1 MAGHSKWAQIKRTKA
16 VVDAKRGAVF
26 TRLVREITVAAR
38 GGGDPAGN
46 FQLRTAIEKAKAAGV
61 PNANIERA
69 IAKGS
74 GQAGGE
80 GDQFEAVR
88 YEGYGAGGVAV
99 LIEAFTDNRNRT
111 AADLRLAFSKH
122 GGNLGETGC
131 VSYLFEQRSVVR
143 LEAGDLPEEALL
155 ERLLELEEAGG
166 PAVVGYTLDGE
177 GADVLAAYAD
187 LEALQDGLRGLG
199 LPVAGW
205 YLPAEL
211 SDRLFAEAPRR
222 AAIRSQLQQLA
233 ARLDQ
238 PLHISAY
245 STGQL
250 SPDANGAWLQ
260 QLQDAGLQV
269 WWQDGE
275 GIAELPALVR
285 QAYLQAL
292 PCPVGIVREAFR
304 QTSAAG
310 APVKAVPAPP
320 QPPVACHPNAVFAL
334 QYLPWAV
341 ALSE

>member
-26 TRLVREITVAAR
+26 TRLGREITVAAR
-38 GGGDPAGN
+38 AGGDPAGN

-61 PNANIERA
+61 PNANIDRA

-88 YEGYGAGGVAV
+88 YEGYGPGGVAV

-143 LEAGDLPEEALL
+143 LEAGDLAEEALL

-166 PAVVGYTLDGE
+166 PAVVGYNLDGE

-205 YLPAEL
+205 EHRWIAPLPC
-211 SDRLFAEAPRR
+211 
-222 AAIRSQLQQLA
+222 
-233 ARLDQ
+233 RLDSEDT
-238 PLHISAY
+238 LHPC
-245 STGQL
+245 L
-250 SPDANGAWLQ
+250 RMLDALEELDDVRSVTSNLEADEDL
-260 QLQDAGLQV
+260 L
-269 WWQDGE
+269 
-275 GIAELPALVR
+275 IAVME
-285 QAYLQAL
+285 
-292 PCPVGIVREAFR
+292 
-304 QTSAAG
+304 
-310 APVKAVPAPP
+310 
-320 QPPVACHPNAVFAL
+320 
-334 QYLPWAV
+334 
-341 ALSE
+341 